1 MRKGSLFGLALVV
14 VLGAGGCV
22 DRQAQKDAAATGAVL
37 ADPAK
42 SVVVSVPKVEDIE
55 ETININGD
63 VVTSEEGSI
72 SAVGS
77 GKLAA
82 VYVRDGD
89 SVSAGQPIATLD
101 SENLQQAVAQARS
114 SLASATAQLNQ
125 ARSNARLAPGRTTAA
140 VRQAEA
146 ALKSAKAQLAKATN
160 GARSED
166 QEQAQNNLRAAKS
179 NLETAKKNLERVRTL
194 VKEGALA
201 ESQLDTAK
209 NGYEAALAQYEN
221 AIAASNVSKSATRPE
236 DIEVAREAV
245 RQAEQNLAS
254 AKASKSLD
262 VTLVDQVR
270 SGEAQVQSARAQLAV
285 AEKNLREATVRA
297 PFSGKIYGKPV
308 QSGTV
313 VAPGTPIAKI
323 VGGEG
328 VYFEGQIPSDKVG
341 KIQVGTQVN
350 IKTDAGEGSFMG
362 RVAAVSP
369 QGDSVG
375 RLFNARVVFTN
386 GSGAIRPGMF
396 AKGSVVLNRI
406 AGAVVVP
413 DSAVLTKD
421 GKRYVVVAEGTK
433 AKRVPVTV
441 GIRRGDYVQV
451 NGLQGSAQLI
461 VKGQEGLVDGSLIK
475 VVK

>member
-1 MRKGSLFGLALVV
+1 VRKEKLFGLALAVA
-14 VLGAGGCV
+14 LGVTGCV

-55 ETININGD
+55 DVININGE
-63 VVTSEEGSI
+63 VVTSDESAI

-82 VYVRDGD
+82 VYVNDGD
-89 SVSAGQPIATLD
+89 SVSAGQVIALLD
-101 SENLQQAVAQARS
+101 SENLQQATAQARA
-114 SLASATAQLNQ
+114 SLASATSQLSQ
-125 ARSNARLAPGRTTAA
+125 AKANARLAPDRSTAA

-146 ALKSAKAQLAKATN
+146 ALKSAKAQLSKALK
-160 GARSED
+160 GARPEE

-209 NGYEAALAQYEN
+209 NGYESALAQYEN
-221 AIAASNVSKSATRPE
+221 ALAASSISKSAIRPE
-236 DIEVAREAV
+236 DIETARESV
-245 RQAEQNLAS
+245 RQAEQGVAS

-262 VTLVDQVR
+262 VTLMDQVR
-270 SGEAQVQSARAQLAV
+270 TAEAQVQSARAQVAV
-285 AEKNLREATVRA
+285 AEKNLREASIRA
-297 PFSGKIYGKPV
+297 PYSGRIYGKPV
-308 QSGTV
+308 QAGTV
-313 VAPGTPIAKI
+313 VAPGTPIARI
-323 VGGEG
+323 VGGQG
-328 VYFEGQIPSDKVG
+328 IYFEGQVPSDKIGRVTP
-341 KIQVGTQVN
+341 GTSVY
-350 IKTDAGEGSFMG
+350 IRTDAGSESYNGKVIS
-362 RVAAVSP
+362 VSP

-375 RLFNARVVFTN
+375 RLFNARVIFTN
-386 GSGAIRPGMF
+386 GSGAVRPGMF

-406 AGAVVVP
+406 AGATVVP

-421 GKRYVVVAEGTK
+421 GKRYVVVAEGSK
-433 AKRVPVTV
+433 AKRVFVTV
-441 GIRRGDYVQV
+441 GIRLGDQVQIE
-451 NGLQGSAQLI
+451 GLPSSAQLI
-461 VKGQEGLVDGSLIK
+461 TKGQEGLVDGSLIK